1 MISLNGKEHAVMA
14 AVPPKPDPDPNDTP
28 SDEKDPINLSMHVWV
43 LRLWMLCALVI
54 IAYAICNYLAS
65 WAAR

>member
-1 MISLNGKEHAVMA
+1 MA